1 MSKLLY
7 IHGFASCGKGQ
18 KSMAL
23 ADRFGREKVL
33 APDLSPSPETAISLL
48 ASLIESEDVSLLV
61 GSSLGGYYAG
71 YLAEHYSMK
80 AVLINPSIHPYETL
94 KPYVGSQERFCDRS
108 PFLFEAD
115 YLEAL
120 KHFRSQ
126 PSEGRYLVLLQS
138 GDEVLDY
145 TQAKQY
151 YKDHRVIVEY
161 GGNHR
166 FENIG
171 DYLSMIGNFKD
182 GK

>member
-18 KSMAL
+18 KSTAL
-23 ADRFGREKVL
+23 ADWFGERNVI
-33 APDLSPSPETAISLL
+33 APDLPPSPKEAISLL
-48 ASLIESEDVSLLV
+48 SSLIEKENVTLLV

-71 YLAEHYSMK
+71 YLAEKY
-80 AVLINPSIHPYETL
+80 AIRTVLINPSIQPYETL
-94 KPYVGSQERFCDRS
+94 KPYIGMQERFCDQE
-108 PFLFEAD
+108 PFMFESV
-115 YLEAL
+115 YLDTL
-120 KHFRSQ
+120 VDFRSK
-126 PSEGRYLVLLQS
+126 PCNGTYLVLLQS

-145 TQAKQY
+145 TKAKAFY
-151 YKDHRVIVEY
+151 AHERVIVEY

>member
-18 KSMAL
+18 KSTAL
-23 ADRFGREKVL
+23 AKWFGQENVI
-33 APDLSPSPETAISLL
+33 APDLPSSPKKAISLL
-48 ASLIESEDVSLLV
+48 SSLIEKENPSLLV

-71 YLAEHYSMK
+71 YLAEKYTKK
-80 AVLINPSIHPYETL
+80 AVLINPSIQPYETI
-94 KPYVGSQERFCDRS
+94 GMQERFCDQK
-108 PFLFEAD
+108 PFMFESLF
-115 YLEAL
+115 LEFL
-120 KHFRSQ
+120 MEFRSK
-126 PSEGRYLVLLQS
+126 PCYGTYLVLLQS

-145 TQAKQY
+145 TKAKKHYEDQ
-151 YKDHRVIVEY
+151 RVIVEY

-182 GK
+182 EK